1 MLQHS
6 RTDGSLVMHEVVGW
20 DEAVD
25 AAVVH
30 EPECCRSVAVGA
42 KVSETYAQVIA
53 LGRGRCVARVVAP

>member
-1 MLQHS
+1 
-6 RTDGSLVMHEVVGW
+6 MHEVVGW